1 MKRITFAETL
11 ENARKP
17 AAESAW
23 NRASIA
29 SSLRKCLNNTRNF
42 RAQLVLGILKKEA
55 LRIAVNLNPEEIIVG
70 IDGDYQIGM
79 LSVRWKGHGRYH
91 LPMKYSE
98 EFPSKLNY
106 EEILGKLRK

>member
-29 SSLRKCLNNTRNF
+29 SSLRNCLKNTRNF
-42 RAQLVLGILKKEA
+42 RAQFLLGILKKEA
-55 LRIAVNLNPEEIIVG
+55 LRIAVNLNPKEIIVG
-70 IDGDYQIGM
+70 IDDDYHVGM

-91 LPMKYSE
+91 LPMEFSP
-98 EFPSKLNY
+98 EFPSQ
-106 EEILGKLRK
+106 